1 MRAHFPAPALRRFAA
16 LLVAAVCAF
25 TAVGQD
31 DILNVAG
38 LVTDEADR
46 KKLAGVE
53 VSVTRDGAP
62 FDALTTDAKGAYD
75 FQLPLRHDYVFSFT
89 YPGYGVKRIRVDG
102 SKVPPEDLKGGFR
115 LDMPMSLFKLVDGF
129 NPAILEDYYGK
140 ASFDPV
146 KNTIAFDFS
155 HTERMRNKV
164 KAEFDRVARMAGDL
178 AKMREDFAA
187 LLAKGKSAMTASKW
201 DQALTDFTAALAI
214 FPDDKEAQQLQAQA
228 QAKVDEQQSAAQ
240 AEKKFQDALKA
251 AEADLKADKLDS
263 AAERFRGA
271 QALKPAAPEPA
282 DGLKRV
288 EARRTVLAADEN
300 YRKAIADA
308 DAHFTAGRYADA
320 SKGYAA
326 ASTMKPGEVY
336 PKTRKADAD
345 RLLADAAAQAA
356 ALAEKTARYETLVA
370 AADKAF
376 KAKSY
381 KEAKGSYEEAAR
393 ILPAEK
399 YPKERIAACQA
410 ELEKEAAAA
419 AAAASASASAAA
431 AAAAAAEL
439 DAKYTAQ
446 ISAGDAAFAKSDWAA
461 AKAAY
466 RKALELKPAESY
478 PTSRLDRISK
488 EEKAAASAADAAA
501 AAAAKKAAE
510 EEAARLAAERK
521 AADAAAKEAERMRLE
536 EERARK
542 AAAEA
547 TDAAARKA
555 AEEEAARLA
564 AERKAAE
571 AAAKK
576 AADEEAA
583 RLAAER
589 KAADA
594 AAKAADAAAAAAAKK
609 AADEEAARLAA
620 ERKAAEAAAR
630 AADAAAAAAAKKAA
644 DEEAARLAAERKAA
658 DAAAKASEKERAE
671 QERIRAEEERARLA
685 AQREADAA
693 AAAAAKKAAD
703 EEAARL
709 AAERKAA
716 DAAAKEA
723 ERLRIEQ
730 DRVRAE
736 EERARLAAQREADE
750 IAAAAARKQ
759 AEAEAARLAAERKA
773 AEEAAREAERQRAEE
788 ERARLAAEKE
798 AAAAARR
805 AAAEEAARLAEERR
819 IEAEAER
826 KRLEEEQARLAEER
840 AAELA
845 ARKIQEEEALARL
858 KEEEAARAAER
869 AEAQRLREEEAR
881 KRAEVLA
888 GRAVASP
895 PDEAEQYYADAR
907 TSSERSRDE
916 AVAKRKEEVQATE
929 AGWVAT
935 ADSRRGKAGESATAR
950 RAEMAAIEEKGS
962 AVQASQDAE
971 LAAQR
976 TVYVGNEQSAAAV
989 GEASIRR
996 GERRVEAVRAANE
1009 EVGADLAEQYRTNF
1023 SAVERMRMLFASQ
1036 EQRAAAEQVQRTSGA
1051 FEDQTR
1057 GLRRYLTFG
1066 QGHSE
1071 AIAERYAEAERLKQE
1086 HAEWLASRALAAE
1099 RAAFEER
1106 MRLGELAAVEVHEPE
1121 EVLDPTLFGTPE
1133 GVSEQSY
1140 DIQNGLVIERTVRT
1154 GNKIRR
1160 FRKVVTKS
1168 GVYYFEGERSITQ
1181 ETWQRETELIDP

>member
-1 MRAHFPAPALRRFAA
+1 MRAKIPALALRRFAA
-16 LLVAAVCAF
+16 FLVAVACAF
-25 TAVGQD
+25 VAAGQD

-214 FPDDKEAQQLQAQA
+214 FPDDKEALQLQAQA

-288 EARRTVLAADEN
+288 EARRTALAADEN

-326 ASTMKPGEVY
+326 ASTMKPAEVY
-336 PKTRKADAD
+336 PKTRKADAE

-376 KAKSY
+376 KAKSF
-381 KEAKGSYEEAAR
+381 KEAKASYEEAAR
-393 ILPAEK
+393 VLPAEK
-399 YPKERIAACQA
+399 YPPERIAACQA

-466 RKALELKPAESY
+466 RKALELKPAEPH

-488 EEKAAASAADAAA
+488 EEKAAASAADAAS
-501 AAAAKKAAE
+501 AAAAKKAAD

-564 AERKAAE
+564 AERKAA
-571 AAAKK
+571 
-576 AADEEAA
+576 
-583 RLAAER
+583 
-589 KAADA
+589 DA

-609 AADEEAARLAA
+609 AADEEAARLSA
-620 ERKAAEAAAR
+620 ERKAS
-630 AADAAAAAAAKKAA
+630 
-644 DEEAARLAAERKAA
+644 
-658 DAAAKASEKERAE
+658 DAAAKAAEKERAE
-671 QERIRAEEERARLA
+671 QDRIRAEEERARLA
-685 AQREADAA
+685 AQREADAVA
-693 AAAAAKKAAD
+693 AAAAAASAKQAAD

-709 AAERKAA
+709 AAERKAS

-723 ERLRIEQ
+723 ERQRIEQ
-730 DRVRAE
+730 DRLRAE

-759 AEAEAARLAAERKA
+759 ADEEAARLAAERKA
-773 AEEAAREAERQRAEE
+773 ADAAAKEAERLRLEE
-788 ERARLAAEKE
+788 ERVRLAAEKE
-798 AAAAARR
+798 ATAAARK
-805 AAAEEAARLAEERR
+805 AAAEEEARLAEQRR
-819 IEAEAER
+819 ADAEAER
-826 KRLEEEQARLAEER
+826 KRLEAEQARLAEER

-845 ARKIQEEEALARL
+845 AKKIEEEEALARL

-869 AEAQRLREEEAR
+869 AEARRLREEEAR
-881 KRAEVLA
+881 KRAELLA
-888 GRAVASP
+888 GRSVATTQ
-895 PDEAEQYYADAR
+895 DEAEQYYADAR
-907 TSSERSRDE
+907 TSAERARDE
-916 AVAKRKEEVQATE
+916 EVLKRKQE
-929 AGWVAT
+929 ALTQESGWGASS
-935 ADSRRGKAGESATAR
+935 DSRREKAIEGGAALK
-950 RAEMAAIEEKGS
+950 ADMAALANEGS
-962 AVQASQDAE
+962 GVQAGKDAE

-976 TVYVGNEQSAAAV
+976 EVYARGSEGAAAV
-989 GEASIRR
+989 GEASVRR
-996 GERRVEAVRAANE
+996 GERRVEAVRTASN
-1009 EVGADLAEQYRTNF
+1009 EVGADLADQYRTNYT
-1023 SAVERMRMLFASQ
+1023 ALDRMRLLFASQ
-1036 EQRAAAEQVQRTSGA
+1036 EERAAADQARRSAAV
-1051 FEDQTR
+1051 FEDRTR
-1057 GLRRYLTFG
+1057 GVRRYLEFG
-1066 QGHSE
+1066 KGHSE

-1086 HAEWLASRALAAE
+1086 HAEWLASRAAAAE
-1099 RAAFEER
+1099 RAAYEER
-1106 MRLGELAAVEVHEPE
+1106 MRLGELAVVEMHEPVE
-1121 EVLDPTLFGTPE
+1121 ILDPTLFGTPE

-1140 DIQNGLVIERTVRT
+1140 DIQNGLVIERTVRK
-1154 GNKIRR
+1154 GNKIRK

>member
-201 DQALTDFTAALAI
+201 DQALSDFTAALAI
-214 FPDDKEAQQLQAQA
+214 FPDDKEAQQFQAQA

-251 AEADLKADKLDS
+251 AEADLKVDKLDS

-288 EARRTVLAADEN
+288 EARRTALAADEN

-399 YPKERIAACQA
+399 YPQERIALCTA
-410 ELEKEAAAA
+410 EIEKEAAAA

-446 ISAGDAAFAKSDWAA
+446 ISAGDAAFAKSDWVA

-466 RKALELKPAESY
+466 RKALELKPAEPH

-488 EEKAAASAADAAA
+488 EEKAAASAADAAS
-501 AAAAKKAAE
+501 AAAAKKAAD

-555 AEEEAARLA
+555 AE
-564 AERKAAE
+564 
-571 AAAKK
+571 
-576 AADEEAA
+576 DEAA

-609 AADEEAARLAA
+609 VADEEAARLAA
-620 ERKAAEAAAR
+620 ERKAADAAAR

-658 DAAAKASEKERAE
+658 EAAAKASEKERAE

-693 AAAAAKKAAD
+693 AAAAAAASAKQAADEEAARLAAERKASDAAANEAERQRIEQDRLRAEEERARLAAQREADEIAAAVARKAAD

-716 DAAAKEA
+716 DAAAKDA
-723 ERLRIEQ
+723 ERLRL
-730 DRVRAE
+730 E
-736 EERARLAAQREADE
+736 EERG
-750 IAAAAARKQ
+750 
-759 AEAEAARLAAERKA
+759 
-773 AEEAAREAERQRAEE
+773 
-788 ERARLAAEKE
+788 RLAAEKE
-798 AAAAARR
+798 ATAAARK
-805 AAAEEAARLAEERR
+805 AAAEEEARLAEQRR
-819 IEAEAER
+819 ADAEAER
-826 KRLEEEQARLAEER
+826 KRLEAEQARLAEER
-840 AAELA
+840 AAQLA
-845 ARKIQEEEALARL
+845 AKKIEEEEALARL

-869 AEAQRLREEEAR
+869 AEARRLREEEAR
-881 KRAEVLA
+881 KRAELLA
-888 GRAVASP
+888 GRSVATTQ
-895 PDEAEQYYADAR
+895 DEAEQYYADAR
-907 TSSERSRDE
+907 TSAERARDE
-916 AVAKRKEEVQATE
+916 EVLKRKQE
-929 AGWVAT
+929 ALIQESGWGASS
-935 ADSRRGKAGESATAR
+935 DSRREKALEGGAALK
-950 RAEMAAIEEKGS
+950 ADMAALANEGS
-962 AVQASQDAE
+962 GVQAGKDAE

-976 TVYVGNEQSAAAV
+976 EVYARGSEGAAAV
-989 GEASIRR
+989 GEASVRR
-996 GERRVEAVRAANE
+996 GERRVEAVRTASN
-1009 EVGADLAEQYRTNF
+1009 EVGADLADQYRTNYT
-1023 SAVERMRMLFASQ
+1023 ALDRMRLLFASQ
-1036 EQRAAAEQVQRTSGA
+1036 EERAAADQARRSTAV
-1051 FEDQTR
+1051 FEDRTR
-1057 GLRRYLTFG
+1057 GVRRYLEFG
-1066 QGHSE
+1066 KGHSE

-1086 HAEWLASRALAAE
+1086 HAEWLASRAAAAE
-1099 RAAFEER
+1099 RAAYEER
-1106 MRLGELAAVEVHEPE
+1106 MRLGELAVVEMHEPVE
-1121 EVLDPTLFGTPE
+1121 ILDPTLFGTPE

-1140 DIQNGLVIERTVRT
+1140 DIQNGLVIERTVRK
-1154 GNKIRR
+1154 GNKIRK